1 MTGKVY
7 TTFLNR
13 YSFSFRLNK
22 RRGDLNVKLIRI
34 LLALLLV
41 VMMIVLFPMPSLA
54 CSCAEMSPVEDEL
67 ARSVAV
73 FHGRVLEINE
83 DGYRKMVL
91 FDVKEIWK
99 GTDKSQII
107 IQTGLGGGDCGID
120 FQVGQEYLVYAND
133 SHLYGDE
140 YLSTGICDRTIST
153 LTSNEDLEI
162 LGQGMVPTVELN
174 LENELNRIFPTWVM
188 VGFCMAIGAI
198 GVSVYWVFSRMKRK

>member
-1 MTGKVY
+1 M
-7 TTFLNR
+7 
-13 YSFSFRLNK
+13 
-22 RRGDLNVKLIRI
+22 KLLFRI
-34 LLALLLV
+34 LIASLLLV
-41 VMMIVLFPMPSLA
+41 MLTLLFPMPSLA

-73 FHGRVLEINE
+73 FYGRVLEINE
-83 DGYRKMVL
+83 ESYPKKVL

-99 GTDKSQII
+99 GTDQSQII

-153 LTSNEDLEI
+153 LTSNEDFEI

-174 LENELNRIFPTWVM
+174 LENELNEIFPTWII
-188 VGFCMAIGAI
+188 VGFCIVIGAI
-198 GVSVYWVFSRMKRK
+198 GFSVYWVFSRMKRKQS